1 MNNVVL
7 SAVVNV
13 HVRLVQA
20 GLVPVDSGPVAPPGV
35 ESRSDTL
42 LGWAK
47 WVCFFLCS
55 VGVVGVA
62 AKLAIN
68 NRRGEI
74 EDHAK
79 GLAAILC
86 AAILCG
92 IGGSLIA
99 ALQ

>member
-7 SAVVNV
+7 SAVANV

-55 VGVVGVA
+55 VGVIGVA
-62 AKLAIN
+62 IS

-92 IGGSLIA
+92 IAGSLIQ

>member
-13 HVRLVQA
+13 HTRLVQA

-47 WVCFFLCS
+47 WVCFFLCI
-55 VGVVGVA
+55 VGVIGVA

-79 GLAAILC
+79 ALSAILC
-86 AAILCG
+86 GAILCG
-92 IGGSLIA
+92 IAGSLIQ